1 MSLISIFFLV
11 GFFLIE
17 IYTFHDSH
25 TRGTYYC
32 ISLSNQYWLFW
43 ILEAFCQV
51 MYMLEFRISFDRYSA
66 ICFFEK
72 NQLYFR
78 IEKFTNIKLLT
89 ILILQVP
96 RPPQCGS
103 PCHFDQ
109 PMALSISQVEPCIV
123 GYATRLGHM
132 GIHVTQDALVLGSRA
147 MMLFC

>member
-96 RPPQCGS
+96 RPLQCGS
-103 PCHFDQ
+103 PCHSDW
-109 PMALSISQVEPCIV
+109 PRTLPISISKSTRIALFLSYISVTYLIIV
-123 GYATRLGHM
+123 
-132 GIHVTQDALVLGSRA
+132 
-147 MMLFC
+147 F